1 MVLLK
6 RIVDELELKVR
17 PVVVAIVNVELVPL
31 RSQVPFP
38 IFIVLVP
45 VPLPLNPAAAESV
58 TLLLF
63 ALKSSVPTYAP
74 QVIDWTVTAPEFG
87 PLTVQ
92 VAADPLVLDDPSKV
106 TTSDEVGTALPPEP
120 PEVVLQLPIFV
131 EFHVPPEI
139 VPPEVHA

>member
-1 MVLLK
+1 MT
-6 RIVDELELKVR
+6 DELALNVR
-17 PVVVAIVNVELVPL
+17 LVVVVIVHDTLAAVNDHVPL
-31 RSQVPFP
+31 PR
-38 IFIVLVP
+38 FIVLAP
-45 VPLPLNPAAAESV
+45 VPLPLNPPDAEIV

-92 VAADPLVLDDPSKV
+92 VAAEPLVLDDPSKV

-120 PEVVLQLPIFV
+120 PEVVLQLPMLV

-139 VPPEVHA
+139 VPPEVQT